1 MYVGLDISKE
11 EIYVGS
17 NLNKS
22 TFKVENNEKGFL
34 KLLEFINSLDSLEAV
49 VMESSSLIG
58 IAPFG
63 KESFKG

>member
-22 TFKVENNEKGFL
+22 TFKVENNEKGFS
-34 KLLEFINSLDSLEAV
+34 KLL
-49 VMESSSLIG
+49 
-58 IAPFG
+58 
-63 KESFKG
+63 

>member
-17 NLNKS
+17 ILNKN

-34 KLLEFINSLDSLEAV
+34 KLL
-49 VMESSSLIG
+49 
-58 IAPFG
+58 
-63 KESFKG
+63 

>member
-17 NLNKS
+17 NLNKKAFQS
-22 TFKVENNEKGFL
+22 YFK
-34 KLLEFINSLDSLEAV
+34 FINSLDSLEAV

-63 KESFKG
+63 KESFKS